1 MNLSYRVYSCVV
13 FVKYLICLFFFSLR
27 LVALTSAHLTVTP
40 PILLLLPA
48 LLSLIPS
55 IDHIAASAAHPLGE
69 NRLKLGP
76 AVPAPQ
82 QGSPKQ
88 VDTSL

>member
-1 MNLSYRVYSCVV
+1 MSC
-13 FVKYLICLFFFSLR
+13 R
-27 LVALTSAHLTVTP
+27 TSISCPEISPSHVTA

-48 LLSLIPS
+48 LLSLVPS
-55 IDHIAASAAHPLGE
+55 IDHIAASQGASAAHPLGE
-69 NRLKLGP
+69 NSLKLGP

-88 VDTSL
+88 VHSSL